1 MNNPFLIALVAV
13 AILLLE
19 AAPGFFFVKRGMI
32 AADRGADFSKVLLY
46 FCQPCLAVYTFTSAE
61 FSMEKLADIGI
72 FAAAT
77 LAINVLMLGA
87 GALILRKKFKDTSY
101 RIITVATVFAN
112 CAFFGIPIIEALLPD
127 VAPELIIYTIVY
139 ATVMNILGWAIGIA
153 IITGDA
159 KNISAKKIFINPAM
173 LGVAIALPLFIF
185 SVELPG
191 PLSDAISVAGR
202 MTTPL
207 SMLIMGMRLATAS
220 ARSIFTSVK
229 AYAAVAVKAFL
240 MPLIAFGMV
249 YFLPIP
255 TEVKQTFFIIAACP
269 TASVVLNFSE
279 LCGAGQREAAASVL
293 LSTIFS
299 VVTLPIMVLML
310 PLF

>member
-1 MNNPFLIALVAV
+1 M
-13 AILLLE
+13 
-19 AAPGFFFVKRGMI
+19 
-32 AADRGADFSKVLLY
+32 
-46 FCQPCLAVYTFTSAE
+46 
-61 FSMEKLADIGI
+61 
-72 FAAAT
+72 
-77 LAINVLMLGA
+77 
-87 GALILRKKFKDTSY
+87 
-101 RIITVATVFAN
+101 
-112 CAFFGIPIIEALLPD
+112 
-127 VAPELIIYTIVY
+127 
-139 ATVMNILGWAIGIA
+139 
-153 IITGDA
+153 
-159 KNISAKKIFINPAM
+159 
-173 LGVAIALPLFIF
+173 
-185 SVELPG
+185 
-191 PLSDAISVAGR
+191 
-202 MTTPL
+202 
-207 SMLIMGMRLATAS
+207 
-220 ARSIFTSVK
+220 K